1 MSQLPPDID
10 KTVARALED
19 RGANQPCPRCGNTGF
34 KILKGFFKHSVQTEP
49 GIGTILG
56 GPSMTT
62 VVLVCSRCGFIA
74 QHSLEELGLI
84 KQPVRH

>member
-1 MSQLPPDID
+1 
-10 KTVARALED
+10 
-19 RGANQPCPRCGNTGF
+19 
-34 KILKGFFKHSVQTEP
+34 
-49 GIGTILG
+49 
-56 GPSMTT
+56 MTT